1 MSHQRLTRNALLAVA
16 QVVVSGI
23 VLLVMYGYLIRVIGL
38 EQLGIWAIVLATA
51 SVSKISELGFTGS
64 AVKFTAKYVAL
75 GDRAKVADV
84 MQTTVIT
91 VGAALMVVLT
101 AGYPVI
107 AILMKLVIPV
117 EHILLALNIL
127 PYVLVSLWVSSV
139 AGVFLSG
146 LDGCQRID
154 LRAIVVM
161 FSAILFLILT
171 IILTPI
177 YGLLG
182 LAWAQIVQGV
192 ATLFAARILLQREI
206 PSLPLLALKWRGE
219 LFREMFQYGVNFQ
232 VISIMIILFDPVT
245 KILLALFGGLTST
258 AYYEMGNRMVSQF
271 RALIASANQVV
282 VPKVAA
288 LQENNPKEVEGIY
301 LYSYKIVFFLALP
314 LYLGM
319 IVALPLISEVWI
331 GRFEEEFVWYSVLLA
346 LGYWL
351 NTLVGPAYFVNLGTG
366 RLRWNTWAHIVIA
379 VLNLTLGYAFGII
392 FGGVGVVFGYVL
404 ALTIGSSL
412 IILSYHR
419 DNSIAF
425 ATLFPRES
433 LLLFIVC
440 CFGLLLGFSAVYLMQ
455 DVFSGFS
462 KYWLAPLMF
471 MMVVVLP
478 CWVHPMRVKISSKIY
493 IVLKPKT

>member
-171 IILTPI
+171 YLVFVLTSFIFNPNLLIHEKVRRINASLFLSGPMCQTAYPI
-177 YGLLG
+177 P
-182 LAWAQIVQGV
+182 AEVH
-192 ATLFAARILLQREI
+192 LQRCRDD
-206 PSLPLLALKWRGE
+206 LA
-219 LFREMFQYGVNFQ
+219 
-232 VISIMIILFDPVT
+232 
-245 KILLALFGGLTST
+245 
-258 AYYEMGNRMVSQF
+258 
-271 RALIASANQVV
+271 
-282 VPKVAA
+282 
-288 LQENNPKEVEGIY
+288 
-301 LYSYKIVFFLALP
+301 
-314 LYLGM
+314 
-319 IVALPLISEVWI
+319 
-331 GRFEEEFVWYSVLLA
+331 
-346 LGYWL
+346 
-351 NTLVGPAYFVNLGTG
+351 
-366 RLRWNTWAHIVIA
+366 
-379 VLNLTLGYAFGII
+379 
-392 FGGVGVVFGYVL
+392 
-404 ALTIGSSL
+404 
-412 IILSYHR
+412 
-419 DNSIAF
+419 
-425 ATLFPRES
+425 
-433 LLLFIVC
+433 
-440 CFGLLLGFSAVYLMQ
+440 
-455 DVFSGFS
+455 
-462 KYWLAPLMF
+462 
-471 MMVVVLP
+471 
-478 CWVHPMRVKISSKIY
+478 
-493 IVLKPKT
+493 